1 MHPAGA
7 PGTPPSQS
15 LQITVDIETV
25 TILASLSK
33 KSGSFVAFAFH
44 FCWPYLMHY
53 FLSFFANLRASWWL
67 HLLGHIW
74 PGPPAPWIHYPA
86 ARVICR
92 WRQRVIHGVRHRDWV
107 RLSGRSSPS
116 VAASSP
122 HGHTGDKRDTSRRC
136 GTCQWGGF
144 VKLPLRW
151 QLRTSEFEWAV
162 EALCDSH
169 CFLVWWVGNWIC
181 WWFPCNV

>member
-1 MHPAGA
+1 MLKDETTVARLKRQHPESLRTTRLRAPKKISWPGMHPAGA

-15 LQITVDIETV
+15 FQTADYSRHCDIETV

-53 FLSFFANLRASWWL
+53 FFIFCKPTGILVAPSFRA
-67 HLLGHIW
+67 HLTRSTSPLNSLPRSSCHMSL
-74 PGPPAPWIHYPA
+74 ASF
-86 ARVICR
+86 
-92 WRQRVIHGVRHRDWV
+92 RVIHGVRHRDWV

-144 VKLPLRW
+144 VKRP
-151 QLRTSEFEWAV
+151 
-162 EALCDSH
+162 
-169 CFLVWWVGNWIC
+169 
-181 WWFPCNV
+181 